1 MIWNQKSLKK
11 ALLSPYE
18 QLLIN
23 ANIEPYYLLN
33 DIHNKGYGYGY
44 DVKNDLIINL
54 YEKGIIDSS
63 KVLRVALENS
73 IHTCLNFMFIN
84 SIILP

>member
-1 MIWNQKSLKK
+1 MDMMLK
-11 ALLSPYE
+11 
-18 QLLIN
+18 
-23 ANIEPYYLLN
+23 
-33 DIHNKGYGYGY
+33 
-44 DVKNDLIINL
+44 IINL